1 MKKSLSFLRLMFIAL
16 FALMGMSVWADEV
29 TDKLDQSVT
38 GVTGTTYTEF
48 SGKSV
53 TSDAVYAGQCAGG
66 NESIQLRSNNNNS
79 GVITTASGGNVRK
92 IAVVWNENTAE
103 ARTLQVYG
111 SNTAY
116 AAATDLYDASKQ
128 GDLLGEIPMG
138 TRELEIE
145 GDYAFIGFKSKSGAM
160 YLTSVSITW
169 ETASAGPTV
178 EKPVITP
185 ATGTYF
191 EAQTVTITAEEGAEI
206 YYTLNGGEEQKYEAP
221 FSVTETTEIEAYAKK
236 GTDVSKTTKVTV
248 TFGPIYNTFAAANEA
263 ATSDRIVSRVN
274 FTDALVTYVNGSN
287 AYIKDASGALMIY
300 GTNNLVAGD
309 KIKGYVQGQLY
320 TYNGLP
326 EIASPNFNV
335 ETVSSENM
343 VTPVEISAADLAANP
358 LKYVSQYVKVKPA
371 RFEEDAEVASKV
383 NLNFTVGNVALV
395 LRNNFVLEFGVEASK
410 AYEVAGMATIYNG
423 TVQLYPT
430 KEEDIAE
437 VSGEELA
444 YYDALAAI
452 EDGKDY
458 NIFTE
463 VDGQKYYVTVDG
475 KLSNAADD
483 GGIFTFKKVTGGAYK
498 QYGWKI
504 DSGSKRFT
512 NPPLSNNVANLKPG
526 AFATTTGDRNDW
538 EAQVLFL
545 ADGKYAIRSCN
556 TAHGTSSWADAGRTY
571 WTWAVNEAVTPE
583 YTYDQVYQWEIEG
596 PLATVKVTYAL
607 YDVDGTEPISTATKK
622 QKANSEVEVPGD
634 MTSGFAYNYT
644 VEGTV
649 GEGDCTIKVVRTFK
663 EGVVHSLADLS
674 NNKAYT
680 IRCDRGAL
688 LTKDD
693 HVAST
698 AHGSLSGAEAGLFA
712 IINHEDHYYLYSV
725 ADKKFMT
732 FDPTLSP
739 DGARGPLADAPT
751 HGTEDAI
758 VLEAKTDPY
767 FFAYFTAGGTNYGFN
782 TNGNDPYG
790 YVINTW
796 MTADQGNQYYMIE
809 AADFDPTEALVALG
823 VQPKLEYTKYI
834 VQNVGSGLYWGA
846 GNDWGTRASL
856 IANPEFV
863 KLDPTDMPEG
873 QYKLES
879 QVNNGGTQYYF
890 NGDYMDN
897 GSPAPLAITMLANG
911 NFTIANAT
919 DGGFYGYDGNSTILG
934 KGLTNADDPNAQWTI
949 VTLEEAKAALANATE
964 EAPMNAGMLFDDLNF
979 GRNNRYSN
987 KWIVSEDCTN
997 KNLSGGNNTNNN
1009 AESFHSVFTVSQSVE
1024 APNGVYEITAQ
1035 GFYRQDGSDNEN
1047 LPVFFANEE
1056 TQTFPLKT
1064 GSENSMSDASVS
1076 FTNGLYTIDPIYVQ
1090 VTDGTLNIGAKLEG
1104 NTNLWCIWDNFQVKY
1119 YGADANLID
1128 VKFAAMVAQVEE
1140 LRAKAEALKGAENVS
1155 EAANAGLETVLAA
1168 TADVAKE
1175 EEALKTAIAS
1185 LTEAIDLAEAGIEIV
1200 PKLEAAKTLAASTNV
1215 VTAEAKAAY
1224 EAYIA
1229 DAETK
1234 YNEGTLTK
1242 TEAIAFENPLVVTG
1256 WQHDASKV
1264 ADDLLLS
1271 AWTINDVQAKDFTT
1285 SLYINT
1291 WSVEGEND
1299 GSNFKVPF
1307 FEYWTGDG
1315 NSLGTATISATMTDI
1330 EAGWYEVSVLARVR
1344 AKDGYTAPAY
1354 GITLDVNGGEAVDVA
1369 AGKQVGNTQFYLAE
1383 FKTLGEVGEDG
1394 ILKINLNVAEDNNIS
1409 WLSFKNVNYTTSDD
1423 PSPDAAYERAL
1434 AAIEDGQNY
1443 RIFTEVDGQKY
1454 YVTEAGKL
1462 SSATADG
1469 GIFALKKVT
1478 GGAFKE
1484 YGWKID
1490 SGSKRFTNPPLTGDN
1505 VANLTPGAFAT
1516 TTGDRNDWEAQVL
1529 FLTNGK
1535 YAIRS
1540 CNTAHATSSWGDAGR
1555 TFWTWT
1561 VNEAVVP
1568 EYTYDQVYLWQF
1580 EGPLTTVNVTYAL
1593 YDAEGT
1599 EAISTATKKQE
1610 ANSEVIIPADMAS
1623 NFAYDYTTE
1632 GTVGEEDCTIKVV
1645 RTFKEGVVHSLDDLS
1660 NEKAYTIRCD
1670 RGALLTKDDHVAST
1684 AHGSLNG
1691 AEAGQFAIINYEDHY
1706 YLYSIADK
1714 KFMTFDPTAS
1724 PEGARGPLADEPTHG
1739 TEDAIIL
1746 EAKTDPY
1753 FLAYFTAGGANY
1765 GFNTNGN
1772 DPYGYVINSWMN
1784 ADQGNQYY
1792 MVEAADFDPT
1802 EALAA
1807 LEAFFH
1813 PAALELA
1820 IDVERY
1826 TGLGYGATTF
1836 EPDFTEA
1843 LEFLGI
1849 ENVTDAT
1856 LTFIN
1861 PDDSEVE
1868 ATFGGGTPDGWCDEN
1883 GALVGWGE
1891 TSKICVKFNTTD
1903 SDYSIFDMNGADVL
1917 GTTYTVRYALTA
1929 NGKKVVYSINVTFV
1943 EAPVKYLENY
1953 TEKGSIDVNLYPT
1966 TYGEAYNAVLSDEY
1980 QESVVS
1986 ELIGAEWENI
1996 YGVGAKVDGKATLT
2010 DIYSCDPAP
2019 GFWCLAD
2026 GTADQWANSAFGV
2039 SLIFSEDY
2047 STFHFSAWTKEAVT
2061 GSLRTTFYLVNEA
2074 TKEYVAYNIILNDT
2088 PVGINAIDAD
2098 QENAV
2103 IYDLNGRRVSKAVKG
2118 GVYIINGK
2126 KVFIKK

>member
-1 MKKSLSFLRLMFIAL
+1 MKKFLLSLIAL
-16 FALMGMSVWADEV
+16 VMSVFSANAAWEQTTSIAVGDV
-29 TDKLDQSVT
+29 VVLAVDNGSVT
-38 GVTGTTYTEF
+38 KELSAVTTTGTTIGQVVDYTTTPEGVYPLTVVKGTAEGSF
-48 SGKSV
+48 GFKNADGAYLAWSSGNSLKTTETLDESASWTV
-53 TSDAVYAGQCAGG
+53 TFTEAGTADIYNVGTPVRKLQYNAGSPRFACYG
-66 NESIQLRSNNNNS
+66 NS
-79 GVITTASGGNVRK
+79 GQTAPIFFK
-92 IAVVWNENTAE
+92 E
-103 ARTLQVYG
+103 
-111 SNTAY
+111 
-116 AAATDLYDASKQ
+116 AAA
-128 GDLLGEIPMG
+128 G
-138 TRELEIE
+138 
-145 GDYAFIGFKSKSGAM
+145 
-160 YLTSVSITW
+160 SVLK
-169 ETASAGPTV
+169 PT
-178 EKPVITP
+178 ITP
-185 ATGTYF
+185 GSKTVF
-191 EAQTVTITAEEGAEI
+191 EAQEVAITAEDGADI

-221 FSVTETTEIEAYAKK
+221 FTVTETTTIEAYAQK
-236 GTDVSKTTKVTV
+236 GEEKSETAKVV
-248 TFGPIYNTFAAANEA
+248 ITFGPVFNTFAAANEA
-263 ATSDRIVSRVN
+263 ATGDRIVSRVN
-274 FTDALVTYVNGSN
+274 FTDALVIYVNGSN

-300 GTNNLVAGD
+300 GTNDLVAGD

-326 EIASPNFNV
+326 EIASPVFEV
-335 ETVSSENM
+335 ETVSSGNA
-343 VTPVEISAADLAANP
+343 VTPVEVSAADLAANP

-371 RFEEDAEVASKV
+371 KFGEDAEVASKV
-383 NLNFTVGNVALV
+383 NLNFTVGDVALV
-395 LRNNFVLEFGVEASK
+395 LRNNFIVEFGVEAGTS
-410 AYEVAGMATIYNG
+410 YEVAGLVTIYNG

-437 VSGEELA
+437 MEDSEAA
-444 YYDALAAI
+444 YYDAIDAI
-452 EDGKDY
+452 EAGAVYRIKTNVGGTMYYLKSDGTLTADEASAGVYK
-458 NIFTE
+458 FSK
-463 VDGQKYYVTVDG
+463 VPG
-475 KLSNAADD
+475 AA
-483 GGIFTFKKVTGGAYK
+483 YE
-498 QYGWKI
+498 YGFNLLE
-504 DSGSKRFT
+504 SYFT
-512 NPPLSNNVANLKPG
+512 NPPQGGNPVLNNGRIAVDPNSK
-526 AFATTTGDRNDW
+526 RKDW
-538 EAQVLFL
+538 EAQVFFL
-545 ADGKYAIRSCN
+545 KDGKYAVRATN
-556 TAHGTSSWADAGRTY
+556 AAGGDSGWSLNAKTF
-571 WTWAVNEAVTPE
+571 WTVNEGPVAEYSFDMNYIWELEFVYDAEAAKQHEEAAATIQTWVTTIQAAKGLVQDASKYTSNAVQQGEGSIAALLDGTYETYFHSCWSNGPAEDHYLQAELPEATQKFQFYYKKRHNNNNNRPTSIVISASNDGATFTDVTTINSGLPTDASVLDYVSDVIDLGSAYKYVRFTITGTNNGATNNGHLFFTFSEFYMLPNVPEAAEALAIVKEGTP
-583 YTYDQVYQWEIEG
+583 TYSIDVDKVMAVDAA
-596 PLATVKVTYAL
+596 LKAAFKTVNVTYAL
-607 YDVDGTEPISTATKK
+607 YEADGTLVSEKIVVQEAESDVNVPSDMVGLPYYDYAT
-622 QKANSEVEVPGD
+622 
-634 MTSGFAYNYT
+634 
-644 VEGTV
+644 EGTV
-649 GEGDCTIKVVRTFK
+649 GDEDCTIKVVRTFK
-663 EGVVHSLADLS
+663 EGVVHSLSDLS

-698 AHGSLSGAEAGLFA
+698 AHGSLNGAEAGLFA

-732 FDPTLSP
+732 FDPTASP
-739 DGARGPLADAPT
+739 EGARGPLADAPT

-796 MTADQGNQYYMIE
+796 MNADPGNLYYMIE

-863 KLDPTDMPEG
+863 KFDPTDMPEG

-897 GSPAPLAITMLANG
+897 GSPAPLAITMLTNG

-919 DGGFYGYDGNSTILG
+919 DGGFYGYDGNSTVLG

-964 EAPMNAGMLFDDLNF
+964 EAPMNAGLLFDDLNF

-1064 GSENSMSDASVS
+1064 GSENSMSDASAS

-1104 NTNLWCIWDNFQVKY
+1104 NTELWCIWDNFQVKY
-1119 YGADANLID
+1119 YGADADINN
-1128 VKFAAMVAQVEE
+1128 VKFAALIAEVEE
-1140 LRAKAEALKGAENVS
+1140 LRAKAEELKANEYVTEIAAGVLENALTETAEV
-1155 EAANAGLETVLAA
+1155 EKT
-1168 TADVAKE
+1168 
-1175 EEALKTAIAS
+1175 EEALKAAIETLKA
-1185 LTEAIDLAEAGIEIV
+1185 AIETGDICVEIA
-1200 PKLEAAKTLAASTNV
+1200 PKLAAAKTLLASTNV
-1215 VTAEAKAAY
+1215 YTAEAKAAY

-1229 DAETK
+1229 EAEGK
-1234 YNEGTLTK
+1234 YTDGTLTRA
-1242 TEAIAFENPLVVTG
+1242 EASAFENPLVVTG
-1256 WQHDASKV
+1256 WHHDASKV

-1271 AWTINDVQAKDFTT
+1271 AWTINEVQAKDFTT

-1291 WSVEGEND
+1291 WSVEGESD

-1307 FEYWTGDG
+1307 YEYWTGDD
-1315 NSLGTATISATMTDI
+1315 NSLGKATLTATMTDI
-1330 EAGWYEVSVLARVR
+1330 EPGYYEVSVWARVR
-1344 AKDGYTAPAY
+1344 AKNGYTAPAY
-1354 GITLDVNGGEAVDVA
+1354 GITLDVNGEGAEDVA
-1369 AGKQVGNTQFYLAE
+1369 AGKQVGSTQFYLAE
-1383 FKTLGEVGEDG
+1383 FKAYGNVAEDG

-1490 SGSKRFTNPPLTGDN
+1490 SGSKRFTNPPLSNN
-1505 VANLTPGAFAT
+1505 VANLTPGVFAT
-1516 TTGDRNDWEAQVL
+1516 TTNDRNDWEAQVL

-1540 CNTAHATSSWGDAGR
+1540 CNTAHGTSSWADAGR
-1555 TFWTWT
+1555 TFWTWS
-1561 VNEAVVP
+1561 VNEAVTP

-1670 RGALLTKDDHVAST
+1670 RGALLTKDGYVAST

-1714 KFMTFDPTAS
+1714 KFMTFDVTAS

-1739 TEDAIIL
+1739 TDDAIIL

-1753 FLAYFTAGGANY
+1753 FLAYFTVDGTNY

-1772 DPYGYVINSWMN
+1772 DPYGYVINTWMT
-1784 ADQGNQYY
+1784 ADPGNLYY

-1807 LEAFFH
+1807 LEEYFH
-1813 PAALELA
+1813 PGG
-1820 IDVERY
+1820 D
-1826 TGLGYGATTF
+1826 
-1836 EPDFTEA
+1836 
-1843 LEFLGI
+1843 GI
-1849 ENVTDAT
+1849 N
-1856 LTFIN
+1856 
-1861 PDDSEVE
+1861 
-1868 ATFGGGTPDGWCDEN
+1868 
-1883 GALVGWGE
+1883 
-1891 TSKICVKFNTTD
+1891 
-1903 SDYSIFDMNGADVL
+1903 
-1917 GTTYTVRYALTA
+1917 
-1929 NGKKVVYSINVTFV
+1929 
-1943 EAPVKYLENY
+1943 
-1953 TEKGSIDVNLYPT
+1953 SIDANL
-1966 TYGEAYNAVLSDEY
+1966 
-1980 QESVVS
+1980 
-1986 ELIGAEWENI
+1986 
-1996 YGVGAKVDGKATLT
+1996 
-2010 DIYSCDPAP
+2010 
-2019 GFWCLAD
+2019 
-2026 GTADQWANSAFGV
+2026 
-2039 SLIFSEDY
+2039 
-2047 STFHFSAWTKEAVT
+2047 
-2061 GSLRTTFYLVNEA
+2061 
-2074 TKEYVAYNIILNDT
+2074 
-2088 PVGINAIDAD
+2088 
-2098 QENAV
+2098 ENAV
-2103 IYDLNGRRVSKAVKG
+2103 IYDLTGRRVSEAMKG
-2118 GVYIINGK
+2118 GIYIVNGK
-2126 KVFIKK
+2126 KVFLK